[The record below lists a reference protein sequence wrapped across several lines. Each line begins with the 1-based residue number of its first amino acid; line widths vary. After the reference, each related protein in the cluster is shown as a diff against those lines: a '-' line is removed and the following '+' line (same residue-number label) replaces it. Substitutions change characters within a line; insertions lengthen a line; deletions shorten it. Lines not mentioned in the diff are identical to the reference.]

1 MENKWYPLRFD
12 PILKEKIW
20 GGHKLR
26 DLLNKSNEDLPF
38 GESWEVAGLPND
50 QSVVSQG
57 AFEGQTLGYL
67 CSAFLPTGQAGAK
80 ALLGPKVAA
89 QFGTTF
95 PLLIKFIDAAADL
108 SVQLHPN
115 DAIARREHDSFGKT
129 EMWYI
134 MHAEPGAKIIVGFNK
149 EMTAQS
155 FASSIEAG
163 TITQDLKYIPVSA
176 GDAFFIDA
184 GLIHAIGAGVVLTE
198 IQQTSDVTY
207 RVYDYDRR
215 QSDGTLRDLHIEAA
229 KKAIDYRTDQKFVL
243 DYDKS
248 SKGVQKLK
256 HSNFFKTD
264 IVQLGALGHQVS
276 RTDSFTI
283 LIAVMGAIS
292 IACDGKL
299 EVLATGQTI
308 LIPAACE
315 EVIVSGE
322 GASFLEVYL

>member
-1 MENKWYPLRFD
+1 MENKWYPLRFN

-26 DLLNKSNEDLPF
+26 DLLNKSNEDMPF
-38 GESWEVAGLPND
+38 GESWEVASLPND
-50 QSVVSQG
+50 QSIVSQG
-57 AFEGQTLGYL
+57 ALEGQNLGDL
-67 CSAFLPTGQAGAK
+67 CRAFAK
-80 ALLGPKVAA
+80 AILGPKVAT

-115 DAIARREHDSFGKT
+115 DDIARREHDSLGKT

-134 MHAEPGAKIIVGFNK
+134 MQAEPGAKIIVGFNK

-155 FASSIEAG
+155 FAASLESG
-163 TITQDLKYIPVSA
+163 TITKDLKYIPVSA

-184 GLIHAIGAGVVLTE
+184 GLIHAIGAGVVLAE

-229 KKAIDYRTDQKFVL
+229 KKAIDYSTNKKFVL
-243 DYDKS
+243 DYDKNYI
-248 SKGVQKLK
+248 GVQKLK
-256 HSNFFKTD
+256 HSTCFKTD
-264 IVQLGALGHQVS
+264 IVQLDELGHQVS

-283 LIAVMGAIS
+283 LIAILGAITIS
-292 IACDGKL
+292 WDGKL
-299 EVLATGQTI
+299 EVLATGQTT

>member
-1 MENKWYPLRFD
+1 MENKWYPLRFN

-50 QSVVSQG
+50 QSIVSQG
-57 AFEGQTLGYL
+57 TLEGQNLGDL
-67 CSAFLPTGQAGAK
+67 CRAFAK
-80 ALLGPKVAA
+80 AILGPKVAT

-115 DAIARREHDSFGKT
+115 DDIARREHDSFGKT

-134 MHAEPGAKIIVGFNK
+134 MQAEPGAKIIVGFNK

-155 FASSIEAG
+155 FAASLESG
-163 TITQDLKYIPVSA
+163 TITKDLKYIPVSA

-184 GLIHAIGAGVVLTE
+184 GLIHAIGAGVVLAE

-207 RVYDYDRR
+207 RVFDYDRR

-229 KKAIDYRTDQKFVL
+229 KKAIDYSTDQKFVL
-243 DYDKS
+243 DYDKNS
-248 SKGVQKLK
+248 IGVQKLK
-256 HSNFFKTD
+256 HSTYFKTD
-264 IVQLGALGHQVS
+264 IVQLDVHGHQVN

-283 LIAVMGAIS
+283 LIAILGAIT
-292 IACDGKL
+292 IAWDGKL
-299 EVLATGQTI
+299 EVLATGQTT

>member
-1 MENKWYPLRFD
+1 MENKWYPLRFN

-38 GESWEVAGLPND
+38 GESWEIAGLPND

-57 AFEGQTLGYL
+57 TFEGKNLGDL
-67 CSAFLPTGQAGAK
+67 CSAFAK
-80 ALLGPKVAA
+80 ALLGPKVEA

-115 DAIARREHDSFGKT
+115 DDIALKEHDSFGKT
-129 EMWYI
+129 EMWFI
-134 MHAEPGAKIIVGFNK
+134 MHAEPEAKIIVGFNK
-149 EMTAQS
+149 GMTAHS
-155 FASSIEAG
+155 FASSLEAG
-163 TITQDLKYIPVSA
+163 TITKDLKYIPVNT

-184 GLIHAIGAGVVLTE
+184 GLIHAIGAGVVLAE

-229 KKAIDYRTDQKFVL
+229 KKAIDYSTDQKFVL
-243 DYDKS
+243 DYSKN
-248 SKGVQKLK
+248 SKGVQMLK
-256 HSNFFKTD
+256 HSPYFNTD
-264 IVQLGALGHQVS
+264 IIQLDAGGHKVS
-276 RTDSFTI
+276 RMDSLTI
-283 LIAVMGAIS
+283 LIAVSGAIT
-292 IACDGKL
+292 IAWDDKL
-299 EVLATGQTI
+299 EVLATGQTT

-315 EVIVSGE
+315 EVVVNGE